1 MTTLN
6 SPRLSTT
13 IDQADDH
20 HFNLT
25 DTYPTSAAKNPH
37 ELTLIKRSR
46 GVDGSNDGKANDE
59 NTMGNSGGIS
69 TQENEGKNAGESQ
82 YPGGVAFVIIIIG
95 LMLAGF
101 VVALD
106 NTIIG
111 KR

>member
-6 SPRLSTT
+6 TPTLSTT
-13 IDQADDH
+13 IDQDDDH
-20 HFNLT
+20 PFCLT
-25 DTYPTSAAKNPH
+25 GTYPTSAAKDSH
-37 ELTLIKRSR
+37 ELTLIQRSC
-46 GVDGSNDGKANDE
+46 GADASNDGKANDE
-59 NTMGNSGGIS
+59 DIAGNGGGIS
-69 TQENEGKNAGESQ
+69 TQEDKVKNEGESQ

-95 LMLAGF
+95 LMLASF